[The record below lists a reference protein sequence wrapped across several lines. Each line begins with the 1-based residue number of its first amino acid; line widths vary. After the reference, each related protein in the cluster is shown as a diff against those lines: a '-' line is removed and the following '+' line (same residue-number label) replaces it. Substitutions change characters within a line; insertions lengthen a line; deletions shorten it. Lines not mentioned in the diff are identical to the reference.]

1 MQLPPCQRHQ
11 LHLQLEGWAGLQ
23 CPNTQTPVSKQ
34 PSLVLG
40 WGRGEVIPC
49 PSPEAGLGVGCC
61 LCCFSFYPWPPRA
74 SAPVSLHFRSYCC
87 PFPGAHSSPVSCS
100 TVSFLLPAFPA
111 PYICLASSLHAAT
124 VLRVGPPRPLH
135 PNSSALV
142 PRPDLIDFDKLKDS
156 NARHNLEHAFD
167 VAERQLGII
176 PLLDPEGEPR
186 PLSSLPGGWSRC
198 LVSCRHGD
206 VGAQSGP
213 CSAPQWQVGFQQTP
227 GLWGGSL
234 RPWVLPHSA
243 FGVHGSDVDL
253 ITV

>member
-1 MQLPPCQRHQ
+1 M
-11 LHLQLEGWAGLQ
+11 
-23 CPNTQTPVSKQ
+23 
-34 PSLVLG
+34 
-40 WGRGEVIPC
+40 IPC

-74 SAPVSLHFRSYCC
+74 LLFPSTSGHTAAHFLVLTAPL
-87 PFPGAHSSPVSCS
+87 SPVRLS
-100 TVSFLLPAFPA
+100 SFLLPACPA
-111 PYICLASSLHAAT
+111 PYICLASSLHAAA

-227 GLWGGSL
+227 GLWGGSS
-234 RPWVLPHSA
+234 RPWVLLHSA